1 MAFVFFLFSSTHTN
15 NSSSYERH
23 TKRSQKKRDTDTHT
37 HILEVQ
43 SCHHTK
49 RNQTNNKN
57 MLTFHVKIDIINIYR
72 EKKKPK
78 TKQREYSY
86 LVVFC

>member
-1 MAFVFFLFSSTHTN
+1 MKDIQN
-15 NSSSYERH
+15 EQI
-23 TKRSQKKRDTDTHT
+23 KEKKKDTDTHI

-57 MLTFHVKIDIINIYR
+57 MSIFLCQNRYNKYL
-72 EKKKPK
+72 
-78 TKQREYSY
+78 QRETKNESKENIHI
-86 LVVFC
+86 

>member
-1 MAFVFFLFSSTHTN
+1 M
-15 NSSSYERH
+15 
-23 TKRSQKKRDTDTHT
+23 KDIQKDQKKRDTYTQT
-37 HILEVQ
+37 HILKVQ

-72 EKKKPK
+72 EKEKE
-78 TKQREYSY
+78 TKQSKDNIHI
-86 LVVFC
+86 

>member
-1 MAFVFFLFSSTHTN
+1 M
-15 NSSSYERH
+15 
-23 TKRSQKKRDTDTHT
+23 KDIQKDQKKRDTYTQT
-37 HILEVQ
+37 HILKVQ

-57 MLTFHVKIDIINIYR
+57 MSIFLCQNRYNKYLQR
-72 EKKKPK
+72 KEEK
-78 TKQREYSY
+78 TKQSKKEYSY